1 MAISTS
7 QSIRD
12 NAQYHAELI
21 KSLEELQYAP
31 SALTQQ
37 TSYLTDLEKQLRTTK
52 ENVERLSQAT
62 KKERKDHE
70 KMRDSTARKLAARIS
85 GKKEKFE
92 AKKEKEEREYVEAL
106 ENEMRER
113 GNMKMIEDMIEEG
126 KRVKDD
132 LTAKSLALHQ
142 IEQELETLYENIFG
156 GPTQEFPRDDQLENQ
171 LMSAQEAY
179 DRIQGHMN
187 AQSQAVNL
195 LGQADKAMASCLQS
209 MQVALGYS
217 SWDVFGGGGMADMME
232 RSALGEASAAASRA
246 QMLVDQAQRTSP
258 DVQSVGPI
266 RVHEIS
272 LFGDVFFD
280 NVYSDIVAHQKMEA
294 NRNELMNLHD
304 RIKRELRAATAR
316 CQRIG
321 PDLVEAAEVL
331 SQSRQ
336 DLAQFRKDTFNRV
349 SGFGPAVAGDSS
361 LPSYQESPSSF
372 PNPQQ
377 TYYPPPDGPPPA
389 SSSSAIIQYS
399 PPAGPPPGH
408 TRSSSSVSA
417 AKDLPSLPQS
427 ETGTSSS
434 SQAYQP
440 PPGPPPGHSAN
451 VQYSSPAA
459 HPTGGVLPNYA
470 GSTKDLPTLPQSE
483 TGSSPS
489 QDHQVPPGLPPSHS
503 SSSFAPAHWGSR
515 NPFAMTLMGQY
526 AHQTEGEENGKK

>member
-52 ENVERLSQAT
+52 EN
-62 KKERKDHE
+62 
-70 KMRDSTARKLAARIS
+70 
-85 GKKEKFE
+85 
-92 AKKEKEEREYVEAL
+92 AL

-266 RVHEIS
+266 RLHEIS

-331 SQSRQ
+331 SQCRQ

-451 VQYSSPAA
+451 VQYSSPAGPPPAHLMSSTSSSFSA